1 MRKIVVIGGGVEP
14 GEWDILQIDKKIVKL
29 VKKKK
34 PKVLFISTASVD
46 NDGYIKMFQKIYR
59 DKLGCQMDLLL
70 LIKNKDSLTK
80 QEIEKKI
87 LTADIVYVG
96 DGNTLLMLK
105 IWRKFG
111 VDKLLKIAYRKGI
124 ILAGLSAG
132 AICWFRY
139 GISDA
144 VKNPQ
149 DEKLF
154 GRVKGLD
161 MIPVGKSIC
170 LSPHHIRE
178 KEIRD
183 KSIREIMLRTPG
195 ICLAVDDKTA
205 LFIYDEISS
214 RTKKKILK
222 YEIWR
227 AEKNL
232 GITKYFQ
239 VNERIKKERVL
250 KRGVLEEV

>member
-1 MRKIVVIGGGVEP
+1 MRKIVAIGGGEI
-14 GEWDILQIDKKIVKL
+14 GELETLPIDKKIIKL
-29 VKKKK
+29 TGKKN
-34 PKVLFISTASVD
+34 PRVLYIPTAGGDSEKWCK
-46 NDGYIKMFQKIYR
+46 IFQEIYG
-59 DKLGCQMDLLL
+59 DKLGCQTDLLL
-70 LIKNKDSLTK
+70 LIKNKDSLTR

-87 LTADIVYVG
+87 LTADVIYVG
-96 DGNTLLMLK
+96 GGDTLLMLK
-105 IWRKFG
+105 TWQKLE
-111 VDKLLKIAYRKGI
+111 VDKLLKIAYEKGI
-124 ILAGLSAG
+124 VLAGLSAG

-139 GISDA
+139 GVSDA

-195 ICLAVDDKTA
+195 VCLAVDDKAA
-205 LFIYDEISS
+205 LFIYDEVDQK
-214 RTKKKILK
+214 TKKKVLK

-227 AEKNL
+227 AGKNL